1 VLSVN
6 TMKTEN
12 EHNEFRTRVVKYL
25 SGEMQPAELAEFEQ
39 LLESDS
45 AKKELF
51 DSYRKIWDGAE
62 MAGES
67 NRYDL
72 DAEWSRFSD
81 KLDQRKGGLRLEPF
95 RRSFLRVAAAILI
108 GLAGVGGWLVVQEYG
123 GYTKVASVQGKETIE
138 LNDGSLITLNE
149 GSTLRYSMSEK
160 RGERKVFLTGEAF
173 FEVARDTVRPFIVV
187 ADETVIEVLG
197 TSFNVRAYKET
208 ETIEVT
214 VQSGLVSMSGRRS
227 DEEQLVLQPG
237 NTGLYNRSGK
247 SLEFIGRADPN
258 SFAWK
263 TRELVFSETP
273 LSEVVE
279 VVSRV
284 YGVSL
289 QIGSEE
295 LADCPL
301 TVSFSDQEFPAVLNV
316 IQNTFDLKAER
327 RGGSIYLTGPGCE

>member
-25 SGEMQPAELAEFEQ
+25 SGEMQPAERNEFEQ
-39 LLESDS
+39 LLASDS

-62 MAGES
+62 MAAER

-72 DAEWSRFSD
+72 DEEWSRFSD
-81 KLDQRKGGLRLEPF
+81 VLDRRAGRLRLEPF

-123 GYTKVASVQGKETIE
+123 GYEKVASVQGKETIE
-138 LNDGSLITLNE
+138 LDDGSLITLNE
-149 GSTLRYSMSEK
+149 GSTLRYSVNRSS
-160 RGERKVFLTGEAF
+160 ERKVFLSGEAF
-173 FEVARDTVRPFIVV
+173 FEVTRDSLRPFIVV
-187 ADETVIEVLG
+187 ADETVVEVLG

-214 VQSGLVSMSGRRS
+214 VQSGMVSMTGRRS
-227 DEEQLVLQPG
+227 SEEQLILQPG
-237 NTGLYNRSGK
+237 NMGLYNRSGK

-258 SFAWK
+258 SIAWK
-263 TRELVFSETP
+263 TRELLFSQTP

-289 QIGSEE
+289 QIGNEE

-316 IQNTFDLKAER
+316 IQNTFDLQVER
-327 RGGSIYLTGPGCE
+327 RGETIYLTGPGCD